1 MWVDRRGRQ
10 AETGIPAGAYVTAR
24 LSRLDDRVAFRT
36 DYPINIAIWDFARTT
51 LVRPLG
57 DQFAGRAGWPPDLV
71 HKSFVLIRP
80 GGNQNLH
87 LMRADGSGAV
97 ELLVDSEYSHKSHS
111 WTSDGTRLVFSE
123 NEELHVMSMDGE
135 RVPEPLGIRGAGWEI
150 SPRDWWIA
158 YSTDESGRNEIEVRP
173 FPNVDDNRWLVSAE
187 GGIDPRWSPMGDE
200 LFYRDLT
207 GRLMSVP
214 VETQTEF
221 VHEAPQVAVDGAGL
235 APTFQSYDVARG
247 GARFLIVKESV
258 NDPLTQSKI
267 VWVQNWF
274 EELQRLVPVP

>member
-57 DQFAGRAGWPPDLV
+57 DQFAGRARWLPDLV
-71 HKSFVLIRP
+71 HMSFVSIRP

-235 APTFQSYDVARG
+235 APTFQSYDVARD